1 MNLSIHKFRSV
12 LKQWSALYGHSSLE
26 ETQTI
31 IKKIETFKALV
42 DLDKVMIGLFDPTR
56 FRYIYLSE
64 NVAPFLGFTIDE
76 LINDE
81 QIYTT
86 LLKQITPHYYP
97 SLALEFLKKMDAQA
111 GHLLR
116 QSMYIGGIKFKHGK
130 SGEMVTLFVKIKIL
144 AYTEKGLPALGLHLG
159 EDIGHLVK
167 GNPMWCRCVYGDHD
181 CVKFFSSGYNKE
193 YFDDMVT
200 DRELEVLKLMADN
213 KDSKE
218 IGQQLG
224 ISKDTVLKHRKN
236 MLLKI
241 GAKDSTALIHLCKLC
256 DVL

>member
-1 MNLSIHKFRSV
+1 MI
-12 LKQWSALYGHSSLE
+12 KQWSTLYGHSSIE
-26 ETQTI
+26 ETQAI
-31 IKKIETFKALV
+31 IDKIETYKALV
-42 DLDKVMIGLFDPTR
+42 DQDKVMIGLFDPTK

-64 NVAPFLGFTIDE
+64 NVVPFLGFSTEDI
-76 LINDE
+76 INDE
-81 QIYTT
+81 QIYTS
-86 LLKQITPHYYP
+86 LLKHTTPYYYP

-111 GHLLR
+111 GQLR
-116 QSMYIGGIKFKHGK
+116 RHYMYIGGLKFKHGK
-130 SGEMVTLFVKIKIL
+130 SGEVVTLFIKIKVL

-167 GNPMWCRCVYGDHD
+167 GSPMWCRCVYDENNF
-181 CVKFFSSGYNKE
+181 VRFFTFDQPKE
-193 YFDDMVT
+193 YLDDMVSG
-200 DRELEVLKLMADN
+200 RELEVLKMIADN

-241 GAKDSTALIHLCKLC
+241 GAKDSTALVHICKLC
-256 DVL
+256 DIL